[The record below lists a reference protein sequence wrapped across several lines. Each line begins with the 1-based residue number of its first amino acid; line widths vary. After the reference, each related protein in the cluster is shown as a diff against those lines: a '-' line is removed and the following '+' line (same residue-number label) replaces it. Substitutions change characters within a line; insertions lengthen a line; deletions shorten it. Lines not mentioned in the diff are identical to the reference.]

1 VAALV
6 EQIEAGEAELAVI
19 ENQVEQQQ
27 DVIVSIHETQ
37 VYLH

>member
-6 EQIEAGEAELAVI
+6 EQIEAAELAVI